1 MPGAVRVGDINEAG
15 GIAVLGSTD
24 VIINGRPAAMILSP
38 VTPHPCCGAPGC
50 DAHCAAVI
58 IGPGSPSVMVNGKP
72 MIVQGDVDSCGHL
85 RLTCSTDVIAPG
97 GSSLLTAGLSIG
109 IGLAGSGFFSPA
121 SAGPVAKAG
130 SFNPALKS

>member
-1 MPGAVRVGDINEAG
+1 MPGAVRRGDINSAG

-24 VIINGRPAAMILSP
+24 VIINGRGAALLNSP
-38 VTPHPCCGAPGC
+38 VTPQPCCGAPGC
-50 DAHCAAVI
+50 DLHCAAVI

-72 MIVQGDVDSCGHL
+72 MIVAGDLDSCGDP
-85 RLTCSTDVIAPG
+85 RFTASTDVIAPG
-97 GSSLLTAGLSIG
+97 GSSLLKAGLSIG

-121 SAGPVAKAG
+121 STGPVAKAG